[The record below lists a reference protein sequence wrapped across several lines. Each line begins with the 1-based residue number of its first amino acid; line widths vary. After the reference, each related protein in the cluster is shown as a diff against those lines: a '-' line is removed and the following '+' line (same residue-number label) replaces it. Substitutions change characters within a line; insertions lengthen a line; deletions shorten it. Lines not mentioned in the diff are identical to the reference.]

1 MKPLTP
7 LELCQSLKQGC
18 PARLPQH
25 FQGTG
30 LLAPASTLSFS
41 PKHFKAQ
48 ECQADPLTA
57 LSGAQKPCL
66 DHKGILHELEAAGY
80 EMLKA

>member
-7 LELCQSLKQGC
+7 LGLCQSLKQGC
-18 PARLPQH
+18 PAPLPQH

-30 LLAPASTLSFS
+30 FLAPASTLSFS

-48 ECQADPLTA
+48 GCQADPL
-57 LSGAQKPCL
+57 KPCL
-66 DHKGILHELEAAGY
+66 DHKGIFHELEAAGY